1 MQTINNSLR
10 VLTFTCVIKSLQMYK
25 IWGNKHFK
33 LIFQTFN
40 KPPPPKLITKMHKG
54 LLILAK
60 DKKQGRRGKHRL
72 ENIRISKQFSDIKRQ
87 NQTIFNNI
95 KENKSI

>member
-1 MQTINNSLR
+1 MNTLNS
-10 VLTFTCVIKSLQMYK
+10 FA
-25 IWGNKHFK
+25 KHSVSPS
-33 LIFQTFN
+33 
-40 KPPPPKLITKMHKG
+40 PPNCLITKMHKG

-87 NQTIFNNI
+87 NQNIFNNI